1 MKNQL
6 ILTVSSAYF
15 ITASRCVT
23 KRMVLSFMLLRML
36 CRIFSSV
43 SLSSADVASSMSS
56 MGDGESSALA
66 MQRRCA

>member
-36 CRIFSSV
+36 CRIFSYV
-43 SLSSADVASSMSS
+43 SLSMSS